1 MFLTVAIALA
11 VFAFL
16 AWHIVLL
23 DRVNVPSERND
34 RLANVT
40 EYVGPRYN
48 AHGRI
53 IG

>member
-1 MFLTVAIALA
+1 MFLTVLLALA
-11 VFAFL
+11 IFAFL

-23 DRVNVPSERND
+23 DALDVPSDRND

-40 EYVGPRYN
+40 EYVGPRYTV
-48 AHGRI
+48 HGRV